1 MFFTN
6 LVPAL
11 ARPLLAVALI
21 TIGAGAAWQVQNWRY
36 GAQLAEQ
43 ARLHLQT
50 LNQLIQ
56 ASVTAEQTQREQRFV
71 LEQRLYDNDQSNQ
84 RALSNAKQNQARLR
98 DRLATAD
105 LRLSVLLAQPASRP
119 DTVPA
124 AATSSG
130 MVYGAQRAKLDPAHA
145 QRIISITD
153 DGDQGLIALAACQ
166 GYAREI
172 QSRYIANNPSG
183 EQGD

>member
-1 MFFTN
+1 MSFLS
-6 LVPAL
+6 LVPGL
-11 ARPLLAVALI
+11 ARPLLAVALV
-21 TIGAGAAWQVQNWRY
+21 TFSAGAAWQIQSWRY
-36 GAQLAEQ
+36 ERQLAVQ

-50 LNQLIQ
+50 LNQLAQ
-56 ASVTAEQTQREQRFV
+56 VSASAQQKQSEQRFA
-71 LEQRLYDNDQSNQ
+71 LEQRLYSTEQTQQRVLND
-84 RALSNAKQNQARLR
+84 AKQRQARLR

-124 AATSSG
+124 STTSSG

-166 GYAREI
+166 KYVREI
-172 QSRYIANNPSG
+172 QSRYIANNPPG
-183 EQGD
+183 